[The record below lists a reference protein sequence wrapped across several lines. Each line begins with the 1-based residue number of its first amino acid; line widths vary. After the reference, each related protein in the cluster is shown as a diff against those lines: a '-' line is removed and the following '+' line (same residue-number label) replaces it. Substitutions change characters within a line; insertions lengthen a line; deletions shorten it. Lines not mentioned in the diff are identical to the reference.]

1 MTEQTQSVPTT
12 DAPRRVAVV
21 TGGSRGIGREIAERL
36 AADGLAVVVSYAGS
50 QDEAEA
56 AVAADHR
63 RRRRGDRRSRP
74 TSPTRRPSPALFDAA
89 EAAFGGVDVVV
100 HAAGVMALAP
110 LAELDLDELDRM
122 HRTNIRGTFVVAQQ
136 AARRVRDRRRRSS
149 TSPRS
154 VLALALPGYAAYAAS
169 KGAVEAMTL
178 ILARELRGRD
188 VTVNAVA
195 PGPTATDLFLDGKDE
210 ETVARMAAQPP
221 LERLGTPQ
229 DIAEVVAFL
238 AGPAGRW
245 VNGQVAAGQR
255 RHRLSA
261 VSRLDSVRP
270 MSSTTSTRTRI
281 LQVAARLVG
290 DSPDG
295 DISTRA
301 VCEAAQ
307 VGAPALYRHF
317 GDKEGLLSAVV
328 DHGFEQYLATKR
340 EREASA
346 DPVED
351 LRRGW
356 DSHVEFA
363 VRNPNLYRLMNS
375 PAMRTPPAAA
385 LESHRIL
392 TRDLERAAA
401 QGRIRV
407 APELAAQMV
416 MSATVGVA
424 LMLVARP
431 ATFDDPGLSRRVRDA
446 VHASI
451 LTPDPDPDPGP
462 GAREEAEIPSA
473 AARLSALL
481 RQAQGSGLST
491 AEAALMKEWLD
502 RVANTGPEG

>member
-1 MTEQTQSVPTT
+1 
-12 DAPRRVAVV
+12 
-21 TGGSRGIGREIAERL
+21 
-36 AADGLAVVVSYAGS
+36 
-50 QDEAEA
+50 
-56 AVAADHR
+56 
-63 RRRRGDRRSRP
+63 
-74 TSPTRRPSPALFDAA
+74 
-89 EAAFGGVDVVV
+89 
-100 HAAGVMALAP
+100 
-110 LAELDLDELDRM
+110 
-122 HRTNIRGTFVVAQQ
+122 
-136 AARRVRDRRRRSS
+136 
-149 TSPRS
+149 
-154 VLALALPGYAAYAAS
+154 
-169 KGAVEAMTL
+169 
-178 ILARELRGRD
+178 
-188 VTVNAVA
+188 
-195 PGPTATDLFLDGKDE
+195 
-210 ETVARMAAQPP
+210 
-221 LERLGTPQ
+221 
-229 DIAEVVAFL
+229 
-238 AGPAGRW
+238 
-245 VNGQVAAGQR
+245 
-255 RHRLSA
+255 
-261 VSRLDSVRP
+261 

-281 LQVAARLVG
+281 LQVAAQLVG

-401 QGRIRV
+401 QGRMRV

-451 LTPDPDPDPGP
+451 LTPDPDP
-462 GAREEAEIPSA
+462 GAGEEAEVPSV

-502 RVANTGPEG
+502 RVANAGPEG

>member
-1 MTEQTQSVPTT
+1 M
-12 DAPRRVAVV
+12 
-21 TGGSRGIGREIAERL
+21 
-36 AADGLAVVVSYAGS
+36 
-50 QDEAEA
+50 
-56 AVAADHR
+56 
-63 RRRRGDRRSRP
+63 
-74 TSPTRRPSPALFDAA
+74 
-89 EAAFGGVDVVV
+89 
-100 HAAGVMALAP
+100 
-110 LAELDLDELDRM
+110 
-122 HRTNIRGTFVVAQQ
+122 
-136 AARRVRDRRRRSS
+136 
-149 TSPRS
+149 
-154 VLALALPGYAAYAAS
+154 
-169 KGAVEAMTL
+169 
-178 ILARELRGRD
+178 
-188 VTVNAVA
+188 
-195 PGPTATDLFLDGKDE
+195 
-210 ETVARMAAQPP
+210 
-221 LERLGTPQ
+221 
-229 DIAEVVAFL
+229 
-238 AGPAGRW
+238 
-245 VNGQVAAGQR
+245 
-255 RHRLSA
+255 
-261 VSRLDSVRP
+261 
-270 MSSTTSTRTRI
+270 STTNTRIRI
-281 LQVAARLVG
+281 LQVAAELVG

-328 DHGFEQYLATKR
+328 DHGFERYLATKR
-340 EREASA
+340 QRDEST

-401 QGRIRV
+401 RGRIRV

-416 MSATVGVA
+416 MSANVGVA

-431 ATFDDPGLSRRVRDA
+431 ATFDAADLSRRVRDA

-451 LTPDPDPDPGP
+451 LTPDAAPSAP
-462 GAREEAEIPSA
+462 EQAEVPSA

>member
-1 MTEQTQSVPTT
+1 
-12 DAPRRVAVV
+12 
-21 TGGSRGIGREIAERL
+21 
-36 AADGLAVVVSYAGS
+36 
-50 QDEAEA
+50 
-56 AVAADHR
+56 
-63 RRRRGDRRSRP
+63 
-74 TSPTRRPSPALFDAA
+74 
-89 EAAFGGVDVVV
+89 
-100 HAAGVMALAP
+100 
-110 LAELDLDELDRM
+110 
-122 HRTNIRGTFVVAQQ
+122 
-136 AARRVRDRRRRSS
+136 
-149 TSPRS
+149 
-154 VLALALPGYAAYAAS
+154 
-169 KGAVEAMTL
+169 
-178 ILARELRGRD
+178 
-188 VTVNAVA
+188 
-195 PGPTATDLFLDGKDE
+195 
-210 ETVARMAAQPP
+210 
-221 LERLGTPQ
+221 
-229 DIAEVVAFL
+229 
-238 AGPAGRW
+238 
-245 VNGQVAAGQR
+245 
-255 RHRLSA
+255 
-261 VSRLDSVRP
+261 

-281 LQVAARLVG
+281 LQVAAQLVG

-451 LTPDPDPDPGP
+451 LTPDPDP
-462 GAREEAEIPSA
+462 GAGEEAEVPSA

-502 RVANTGPEG
+502 RVANTGREG

>member
-1 MTEQTQSVPTT
+1 
-12 DAPRRVAVV
+12 
-21 TGGSRGIGREIAERL
+21 
-36 AADGLAVVVSYAGS
+36 
-50 QDEAEA
+50 
-56 AVAADHR
+56 
-63 RRRRGDRRSRP
+63 
-74 TSPTRRPSPALFDAA
+74 
-89 EAAFGGVDVVV
+89 
-100 HAAGVMALAP
+100 
-110 LAELDLDELDRM
+110 
-122 HRTNIRGTFVVAQQ
+122 
-136 AARRVRDRRRRSS
+136 
-149 TSPRS
+149 
-154 VLALALPGYAAYAAS
+154 
-169 KGAVEAMTL
+169 
-178 ILARELRGRD
+178 
-188 VTVNAVA
+188 
-195 PGPTATDLFLDGKDE
+195 
-210 ETVARMAAQPP
+210 
-221 LERLGTPQ
+221 
-229 DIAEVVAFL
+229 
-238 AGPAGRW
+238 
-245 VNGQVAAGQR
+245 
-255 RHRLSA
+255 
-261 VSRLDSVRP
+261 

-281 LQVAARLVG
+281 LQVAARLIG

-451 LTPDPDPDPGP
+451 LTPDSDPHPAAGP
-462 GAREEAEIPSA
+462 GAREEAEVASA
-473 AARLSALL
+473 AARLSTLL

-491 AEAALMKEWLD
+491 AEGALMKEWLD